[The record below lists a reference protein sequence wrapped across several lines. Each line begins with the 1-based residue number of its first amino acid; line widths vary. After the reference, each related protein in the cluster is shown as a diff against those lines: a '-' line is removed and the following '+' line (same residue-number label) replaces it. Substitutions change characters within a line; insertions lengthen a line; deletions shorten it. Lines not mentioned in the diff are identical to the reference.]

1 MCGVYLLSYTLLQY
15 NVLKNSVRVR
25 VPCVN
30 LDVLLLIFFYW
41 CSPGHCNSPPL
52 RCWLS
57 TFGTSHCRPTCH
69 QRICRQEDVSSHCSV
84 CGHKQSFC
92 ATCHDSYSIGEKWWV
107 VHSINVQSCTFVLG
121 QVKILSVRLRSISM
135 SLALYSL
142 PLFCMSA
149 DARNPFLHLFTD
161 TAPVYTPESGYFWW
175 TIAKMYVN
183 SADGL
188 VSQISHHLVN
198 AHLVSEAF
206 AAGTCRE
213 LLTDHPV
220 HVLLSPH
227 FQGLIGI
234 NTQGF
239 ALLTSPEGA
248 VTKIAGFGYEGMGEL
263 INLTYKHWTWNHTD
277 FIHDLKVGLWINE
290 SSCYSHHQHCYA
302 WVVDSAILFVDRKL
316 HSCWNPVD
324 PLHNNIIMLFS
335 YNLIACLIHRLLT
348 ETWYVWRTWEWSAT
362 VQGLSEAALLSISRR
377 RSASAQEDPVLCHR
391 VHWPVSE

>member
-1 MCGVYLLSYTLLQY
+1 
-15 NVLKNSVRVR
+15 
-25 VPCVN
+25 
-30 LDVLLLIFFYW
+30 
-41 CSPGHCNSPPL
+41 
-52 RCWLS
+52 
-57 TFGTSHCRPTCH
+57 
-69 QRICRQEDVSSHCSV
+69 
-84 CGHKQSFC
+84 
-92 ATCHDSYSIGEKWWV
+92 
-107 VHSINVQSCTFVLG
+107 
-121 QVKILSVRLRSISM
+121 M

-142 PLFCMSA
+142 PLFCISA

-277 FIHDLKVGLWINE
+277 FIHDLKV
-290 SSCYSHHQHCYA
+290 
-302 WVVDSAILFVDRKL
+302 
-316 HSCWNPVD
+316 
-324 PLHNNIIMLFS
+324 
-335 YNLIACLIHRLLT
+335 CL
-348 ETWYVWRTWEWSAT
+348 
-362 VQGLSEAALLSISRR
+362 
-377 RSASAQEDPVLCHR
+377 
-391 VHWPVSE
+391 